1 MRSEQHVNEFGEW
14 KSLDFENVSA
24 NITQN
29 SMREMT
35 LEMMILKQK
44 IEDLGGLKF
53 EYLQKECLI
62 QIQDRLNKEVKFV
75 FRWYKETEEND
86 LSSYFDEIFQ
96 SVKAYVSHQRRRGN

>member
-1 MRSEQHVNEFGEW
+1 MRKSERVDEFGEW
-14 KSLDFENVSA
+14 KSLDFENLSA
-24 NITQN
+24 NVTQN
-29 SMREMT
+29 SMREMS

-53 EYLQKECLI
+53 EYLQKDCLI
-62 QIQDRLNKEVKFV
+62 QIHDRLNKEVKFT

-96 SVKAYVSHQRRRGN
+96 SVKAYDSHQRRGRA